1 MNTLPLVLR
10 GASKI
15 GWYEGSGFFVIM
27 SILNYKWSQVGVYDI
42 YDKSIAAI
50 LTGLLAAAGAAYWKS
65 NDKPTALTLAT
76 VAILQGLGVRNG
88 WYHRSF

>member
-1 MNTLPLVLR
+1 M
-10 GASKI
+10 
-15 GWYEGSGFFVIM
+15 
-27 SILNYKWSQVGVYDI
+27 YDI

-65 NDKPTALTLAT
+65 NDKPTAVTLAT

-88 WYHRSF
+88 WYYRSL